1 MNKKYS
7 CPDGTFKSF
16 LKEELASYVEFK
28 VNIGKCGPDSYLPKL
43 RQFDRYCQQAPS
55 SAPDRELVMGFLSLR
70 PGERNT
76 NLYNRTVILCGFLD
90 YMTEVL
96 GKDSVY
102 KPLWK
107 SKEGNYVPYVFSQEE
122 ICRLLEATIQGQR
135 LPLQ

>member
-90 YMTEVL
+90 DMTV
-96 GKDSVY
+96 
-102 KPLWK
+102 
-107 SKEGNYVPYVFSQEE
+107 SQQ
-122 ICRLLEATIQGQR
+122 IKFIYYRRFAAN
-135 LPLQ
+135 